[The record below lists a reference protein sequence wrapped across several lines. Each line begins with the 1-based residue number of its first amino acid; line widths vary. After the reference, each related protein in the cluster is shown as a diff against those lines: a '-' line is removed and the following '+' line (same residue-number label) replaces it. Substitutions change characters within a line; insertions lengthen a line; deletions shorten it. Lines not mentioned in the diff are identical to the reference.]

1 MTQTTYSFS
10 RLCYVS
16 YKKKKMHNYMFV
28 KGQNKKKQKKQKRLN
43 LLNEFAGET
52 FVKLVSGSRNSHSVS
67 TE

>member
-1 MTQTTYSFS
+1 
-10 RLCYVS
+10 
-16 YKKKKMHNYMFV
+16 MFV